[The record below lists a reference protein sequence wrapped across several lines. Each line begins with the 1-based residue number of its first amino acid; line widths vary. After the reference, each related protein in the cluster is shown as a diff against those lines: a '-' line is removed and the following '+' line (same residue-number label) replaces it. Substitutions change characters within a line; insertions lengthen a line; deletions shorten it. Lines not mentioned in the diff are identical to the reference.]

1 MKNNRVMLIGYV
13 GNDLSMHPLPNG
25 GKRIGL
31 RVATHYPI
39 KSEKGEKIYQTVWH
53 DVTAWNGIA
62 EYAEKSFVK
71 GSKIMVDGSIEY
83 RTYPDKTGHIRYLTQ
98 IKAHSLMNLDR

>member
-13 GNDLSMHPLPNG
+13 GKDLVAQPLPNG

-31 RVATHYPI
+31 RIATHYVI
-39 KSEKGEKIYQTVWH
+39 KNDKGEKLYQTVWH
-53 DVTAWNGIA
+53 DVTAWDRIA

-71 GSKIMVDGSIEY
+71 GCKIMVDGSIEY
-83 RTYPDKTGHIRYLTQ
+83 RTYPDNTGF
-98 IKAHSLMNLDR
+98 S